1 MIAAARVAAGIGG
14 LALIAAA
21 LVSAV
26 RLLVMPRATRD
37 PIVQVVWVSI
47 RRALEIVLRRQSTFA
62 ARDATMSVYAP
73 LATMCLLPTWLTM
86 TWLGFAGLFFATG
99 APDAPAALVESGS
112 SLLTLGFIRPTGAT
126 HVALA
131 FAEAMIG
138 LILVALLVAYLP
150 TMYAAFGR
158 REQAVT
164 LLEVRAGAPP
174 TALDMV
180 LRLHR
185 IGRLTRDDAM
195 RPLWEGWEALF
206 ADLEESHTTLPGLV
220 FFRSP
225 RPERSWITAAGAILD
240 GAALITSAVDVPR
253 DAQRELCLR
262 AGFLALRRIADVFR
276 IAHPADPYFPADPI
290 SIDRAEFDDVLD
302 TLAAAGVA
310 LRSDRDAAWQA
321 FGGWRVNYDVVL
333 LELAALVMAP
343 PAMWSSDRSAVGAVA
358 RRPRRSRSAAPA
370 SV

>member
-1 MIAAARVAAGIGG
+1 MIATARIAAGMGG
-14 LALIAAA
+14 LALVAAA

-37 PIVQVVWVSI
+37 PIVQLVWVSI
-47 RRALEIVLRRQSTFA
+47 RRGLELILRRQSTFA
-62 ARDATMSVYAP
+62 ARDAIMSVYAP
-73 LATMCLLPTWLTM
+73 LATMSLLPTWLAM

-99 APDAPAALVESGS
+99 APSGPAALVESGS
-112 SLLTLGFIRPTGAT
+112 SLLTLGFVRPTGAT

-164 LLEVRAGAPP
+164 LLEVRAGTPP

-195 RPLWEGWEALF
+195 QPLWEGWEALF
-206 ADLEESHTTLPGLV
+206 AELEESHTTLPGLV

-276 IAHPADPYFPADPI
+276 IAHPGDPHFPADPI

-302 TLAAAGVA
+302 ALAAAGVA
-310 LRSDRDAAWQA
+310 LRTDRDAAWQA

-343 PAMWSSDRSAVGAVA
+343 PAMWTSDRSALGVVA
-358 RRPRRSRSAAPA
+358 RRSRGARPA
-370 SV
+370 VGSTT